1 MSPARKAHDVP
12 TRRRPPATHDRA
24 ARRERPEDDPPE
36 DDPLE
41 DEQPEDEPPD
51 DADDETRDD
60 VDDEARDE
68 PDADEPDADEPDAD
82 EPDADE
88 PDDEGPEEDPGEDD
102 APDEPAEDDAPD
114 EPAEDDESPDDSEP
128 PPAGGLDAQDAA
140 RHAVR
145 HLRELTNHRPEGV
158 VGIARDDEGWAV
170 TVEVLEDAHVPS
182 TSDVLAEY
190 EVRLDADGGLRG
202 VTRGRR
208 YVRGQTER

>member
-24 ARRERPEDDPPE
+24 ARRERPENEPPE
-36 DDPLE
+36 DEP
-41 DEQPEDEPPD
+41 PEDEPPD

-60 VDDEARDE
+60 VDDEAREE

-82 EPDADE
+82 EPG
-88 PDDEGPEEDPGEDD
+88 DEGPEEDPGEDG
-102 APDEPAEDDAPD
+102 APD

-202 VTRGRR
+202 VMRGRR

>member
-1 MSPARKAHDVP
+1 MSPARRAHDAP

-24 ARRERPEDDPPE
+24 ARHQAPEDQAT
-36 DDPLE
+36 E
-41 DEQPEDEPPD
+41 DEATEDEPPD
-51 DADDETRDD
+51 DESPDGERDDDEP
-60 VDDEARDE
+60 VDGEPDGDGSGDEA
-68 PDADEPDADEPDAD
+68 P
-82 EPDADE
+82 DE
-88 PDDEGPEEDPGEDD
+88 PDDEPDDEASVEPDDGGPE
-102 APDEPAEDDAPD
+102 DEPAED
-114 EPAEDDESPDDSEP
+114 EESPDASEP
-128 PPAGGLDAQDAA
+128 PPAGGPDAQDAA
-140 RHAVR
+140 RLAVR

-170 TVEVLEDAHVPS
+170 TVEVLEGAHVPS

>member
-36 DDPLE
+36 DEQPEDDP
-41 DEQPEDEPPD
+41 PEDEPPD
-51 DADDETRDD
+51 D
-60 VDDEARDE
+60 VDDEAREEPDADEPDGDE
-68 PDADEPDADEPDAD
+68 PDADEPG
-82 EPDADE
+82 
-88 PDDEGPEEDPGEDD
+88 DEGPEEDPG
-102 APDEPAEDDAPD
+102 EDDAPD

-158 VGIARDDEGWAV
+158 VGVARDDEGWAV

>member
-24 ARRERPEDDPPE
+24 ARRERSENEPPE
-36 DDPLE
+36 DEPPE
-41 DEQPEDEPPD
+41 DEPPEDEPPD

-60 VDDEARDE
+60 VDDEAREE

-82 EPDADE
+82 EPG
-88 PDDEGPEEDPGEDD
+88 DEGPEEDPG
-102 APDEPAEDDAPD
+102 EDDAPD

-158 VGIARDDEGWAV
+158 VGVARDDEGWVV

-202 VTRGRR
+202 VMRGRR

>member
-36 DDPLE
+36 DEQPEDDP
-41 DEQPEDEPPD
+41 PEDEPP
-51 DADDETRDD
+51 DD

-68 PDADEPDADEPDAD
+68 PDADEPD
-82 EPDADE
+82 
-88 PDDEGPEEDPGEDD
+88 DEGLEEDPG
-102 APDEPAEDDAPD
+102 EDDAPD

-158 VGIARDDEGWAV
+158 VGVARDDEGWAV